1 MQVIEILKETGA
13 LLDGHFILSSGKHS
27 PNYVQCARL
36 FEYPEAG
43 EKIGTLLAEKIKEVN
58 PTAVIGPAMGG
69 IILSYEVARSLGVRN
84 LFAERKDGKMQLR
97 RGFAVSK
104 NDRVAI
110 VEDVVTTG
118 GAVREV
124 MELLKSLEVEV
135 VCVGSVVDRSK
146 GKADFGVP
154 FKKLIDLDFPVYE
167 KNECPLCEKNIPTDK
182 PGSKT

>member
-1 MQVIEILKETGA
+1 MQVIEILKETAA

-43 EKIGTLLAEKIKEVN
+43 GKISALLAEKLKGYD
-58 PTAVIGPAMGG
+58 PTVIIGPAMGG
-69 IILSYEVARSLGVRN
+69 IILSYEVARNLGVRS
-84 LFAERKDGKMQLR
+84 LFAGRKDGVMMLR
-97 RGFAVSK
+97 RGFTLRD

-124 MELLKSLEVEV
+124 MAFLKGRGIEV
-135 VCVGSVVDRSK
+135 VCAGSIVDRSA

-154 FKKLIDLDFPVYE
+154 FERLIDLNFPVYE
-167 KNECPLCEKNIPTDK
+167 ASDCPLCRSKIPADK
-182 PGSKT
+182 PGSKA